1 MKISP
6 KYLILFSLLF
16 LTFSV
21 ANAQYENNTKN
32 EKFSFAPSIAG
43 GQFEVSTLIFV
54 AELGAIVDI
63 DLFKKGSTKIY
74 TFGTR
79 ISYESYGYLEPG
91 GPSDGGPF
99 KDYCL
104 YLMHSARTSNFHI
117 NFLGG
122 LAYHTRRNSYV
133 QPNETLFRAGIEFR
147 YNLINKM
154 LGIILKGSTSFDER
168 TTFVGLGIAL
178 GYYK

>member
-1 MKISP
+1 MKLKHLLIVCLIS
-6 KYLILFSLLF
+6 FSPIYF
-16 LTFSV
+16 V
-21 ANAQYENNTKN
+21 NAQDIDTIQV
-32 EKFSFAPSIAG
+32 EKFTFEPSIAG
-43 GQFEVSTLIFV
+43 GQFEVTTLLFV
-54 AELGAIVDI
+54 GELGAIVDI

-91 GPSDGGPF
+91 GPSGGGPF